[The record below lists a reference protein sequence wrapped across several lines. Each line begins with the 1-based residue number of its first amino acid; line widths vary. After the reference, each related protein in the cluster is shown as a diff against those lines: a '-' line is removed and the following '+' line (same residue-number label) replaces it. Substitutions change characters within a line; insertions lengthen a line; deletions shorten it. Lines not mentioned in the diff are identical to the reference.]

1 MTGLGV
7 ARLRCAVLAV
17 VLAAVLTACHLQS
30 EGNGV
35 VPSAGAMKVRDAWAR
50 VQAQSVGGCTPSHCA
65 EYLTDTLGAV
75 DAFLL
80 AMKAS
85 PNGAG
90 HFNEPIA
97 LIEDLQKRI
106 PQRSAPQLEKDRP
119 LIESTV
125 SRLQAFMSRHPDD
138 YR

>member
-7 ARLRCAVLAV
+7 ARFRCATLAV
-17 VLAAVLTACHLQS
+17 ILATVLAACHSQP
-30 EGNGV
+30 EDNHV
-35 VPSAGAMKVRDAWAR
+35 MPSASAMKVRDAWAR

-65 EYLTDTLGAV
+65 QYLADTLGAV
-75 DAFLL
+75 DALL
-80 AMKAS
+80 VAMKGS
-85 PNGAG
+85 PKGAD
-90 HFNEPIA
+90 HFREPIA
-97 LIEDLQKRI
+97 LIEDLHKRI
-106 PQRSAPQLEKDRP
+106 PQRSATQPERDRP

>member
-1 MTGLGV
+1 MTGLGD
-7 ARLRCAVLAV
+7 ARFRRAALIVI
-17 VLAAVLTACHLQS
+17 LAAVLAACHSQP
-30 EGNGV
+30 EDNDAA
-35 VPSAGAMKVRDAWAR
+35 PSARAMKVRDAWAR
-50 VQAQSVGGCTPSHCA
+50 VQAQSVGGCSPNHCA
-65 EYLTDTLGAV
+65 QYLTDTLGAV
-75 DAFLL
+75 DTFLL

-85 PNGAG
+85 PKGAN
-90 HFNEPIA
+90 HFHEPIA

-106 PQRSAPQLEKDRP
+106 PQRSTPQLEKSRP

>member
-1 MTGLGV
+1 MI
-7 ARLRCAVLAV
+7 
-17 VLAAVLTACHLQS
+17 LAAALAACHSQP
-30 EGNGV
+30 EGNDAA
-35 VPSAGAMKVRDAWAR
+35 PSASAMKVRDAWAR

-65 EYLTDTLGAV
+65 QYLTDTLGAF

-85 PNGAG
+85 SKGAD
-90 HFNEPIA
+90 HFKEPIA
-97 LIEDLQKRI
+97 LLEDLQKKI
-106 PQRSAPQLEKDRP
+106 PQRSAPQLEKNRP

>member
-1 MTGLGV
+1 MTGLGI
-7 ARLRCAVLAV
+7 ARFRCAALGVI
-17 VLAAVLTACHLQS
+17 LAAVLTACHSQP
-30 EGNGV
+30 EGNDA
-35 VPSAGAMKVRDAWAR
+35 VPSASAMKVRDAWAR
-50 VQAQSVGGCTPSHCA
+50 VQSQRVGGCIPSHCA
-65 EYLTDTLGAV
+65 QYLTDTLGAV

-85 PNGAG
+85 PKGAG
-90 HFNEPIA
+90 HFSEPIV

-138 YR
+138 YK